1 MVLLVGATTLAAA
14 GCGTWAWYRP
24 GNMREMAAQDLE
36 ECRQPGSQIG
46 DRCMRLR
53 GYRPVSDVVP
63 GADSGL
69 VRAAERCLTTVGPA
83 PRHQLEEPFLSFK
96 TRIDGW
102 RERYERCVEERSP

>member
-1 MVLLVGATTLAAA
+1 
-14 GCGTWAWYRP
+14 
-24 GNMREMAAQDLE
+24 MAARDLE
-36 ECRQPGSQIG
+36 ECRQPAV

-69 VRAAERCLTTVGPA
+69 VRAAEKCLTTVGPA